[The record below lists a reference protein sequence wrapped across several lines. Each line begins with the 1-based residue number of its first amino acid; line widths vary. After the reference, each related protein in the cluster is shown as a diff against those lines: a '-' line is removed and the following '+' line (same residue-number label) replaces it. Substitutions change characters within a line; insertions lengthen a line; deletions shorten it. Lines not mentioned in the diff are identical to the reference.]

1 MMTIFAPNLFVR
13 RGGGEAKGEEEV
25 AGRRR
30 EFRRQ
35 AQTLPQVQLSQGC
48 RMRGAG
54 ENMDGGVR
62 HQVTGG
68 AEGARDQPY
77 TLTIGMEGVTKNSML

>member
-35 AQTLPQVQLSQGC
+35 ARTLPQVQLSQGC

-68 AEGARDQPY
+68 AEGARDQSYP
-77 TLTIGMEGVTKNSML
+77 LTIGMEGVTKNSKL